1 MKSGKVFMYA
11 QADFKSGGVVLQHPT
26 PPPCV
31 WACYQIC
38 CSNDAGTT
46 GNLVLTV
53 GDCHCAS
60 TTQIIA
66 QVVQILNSDEC
77 KAARLRHTC
86 IETALQRNLAFW
98 RNSMQKY
105 FI

>member
-11 QADFKSGGVVLQHPT
+11 QADFKSGGVLLQHPAYGHAIKSVVVT
-26 PPPCV
+26 MRV
-31 WACYQIC
+31 
-38 CSNDAGTT
+38 TT

-53 GDCHCAS
+53 GDCHCALI
-60 TTQIIA
+60 TQIIA
-66 QVVQILNSDEC
+66 QVVQILNLDEC